1 MNESKTQ
8 PNPAK
13 QLAFAALFGIAFGFL
28 LQKGGVAKLHVL
40 IGVLLLKD
48 FTVIKVMLSA
58 ITVGM
63 LGVGLLHAFG
73 KVNLHIK
80 PTRLERKF
88 SGDWC
93 LGSASACWAT
103 VQELVPRPSGKGTGT
118 LSLESAV

>member
-1 MNESKTQ
+1 M
-8 PNPAK
+8 
-13 QLAFAALFGIAFGFL
+13 
-28 LQKGGVAKLHVL
+28 AKLHVL